1 LFRISA
7 LDLLN
12 SRSPQSQC
20 HGLEERKRKKIES
33 LTRDGNKPPEA
44 VEKEVRAGRRGAKIA
59 EAEAG
64 ASRLETGDW
73 RAERKKERK
82 KEGKANNLMRT
93 PGA

>member
-73 RAERKKERK
+73 RLESGEQKERKKERK
-82 KEGKANNLMRT
+82 RAKQT
-93 PGA
+93 I